1 MVDEKDDDFKVQFKQ
16 LGEDELVSTALVQKA
31 TSVMKQE
38 SQRSIQSISSST
50 WSSQSSFG
58 TEEENDT
65 VSLLKN
71 QVSARQVISEAVS
84 KQMTSTS
91 SSHQAMM
98 KQQFQKSISNLHHQT
113 SLKSFEKQEVT
124 NLRRIDESKEMI
136 STSPI
141 HLKVIASRNRTQ
153 VQHVRTV
160 QEFRS
165 NM

>member
-1 MVDEKDDDFKVQFKQ
+1 MADEKEDDFKIQFRQ
-16 LGEDELVSTALVQKA
+16 LDEGETALVQKA
-31 TSVMKQE
+31 TAVIKQE
-38 SQRSIQSISSST
+38 SQRSVKSVSSST

-58 TEEENDT
+58 TDEEDDT
-65 VSLLKN
+65 VSILKN
-71 QVSARQVISEAVS
+71 QISARQVISEAVS

-91 SSHQAMM
+91 SHQAVM
-98 KQQFQKSISNLHHQT
+98 KQQFQKSISNLHQA

-124 NLRRIDESKEMI
+124 NLQRIDESKEMI
-136 STSPI
+136 PTSPI
-141 HLKVIASRNRTQ
+141 HLKMFVSRNRTQ